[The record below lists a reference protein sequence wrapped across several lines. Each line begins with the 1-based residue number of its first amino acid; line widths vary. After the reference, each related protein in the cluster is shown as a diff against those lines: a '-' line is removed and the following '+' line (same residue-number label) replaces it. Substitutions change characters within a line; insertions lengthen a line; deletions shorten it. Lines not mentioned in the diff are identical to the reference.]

1 MTQHRTLGSAVFRLA
16 ACAAVLHLAGL
27 AAAPAAAWSADL
39 HVAGVVDVSGPRVDG
54 RLVVSGGR
62 RLWLLDRPTGALEP
76 FAAGPGGYPGSAGDE
91 PYLALS
97 PGRRVAAAGCAF
109 APDELYVVE
118 QAAHD
123 VLSIDAGGRSRP
135 FARVDGVDSLNGI
148 AFDTVGRFG
157 NRLLVIGPSR
167 GATVVAAIDCRG
179 AVERITERAPTV
191 EGGMAVAPPGFGAFG
206 GDLVAPDEL
215 SGRIV
220 AIRPD
225 GSTAEVARSGLPAGG
240 DIGVE
245 GIGFAPPGFVEG
257 GGDAYFADRST
268 PGNPHPG
275 TDSLL
280 HVDAA
285 RLAAAGVRDGDLL
298 AATEGGARTVAVR
311 CAAACQVTEVAAGPG
326 QAHGEGHL
334 VVVADRPGAAAPDLP
349 QAADLGAAA
358 RTQTLVARLAI
369 GLAVGLPAAAVLG
382 WLAVRRRRRRRSA
395 ASQ

>member
-1 MTQHRTLGSAVFRLA
+1 MRLA
-16 ACAAVLHLAGL
+16 ACATVLHLAGL
-27 AAAPAAAWSADL
+27 AAAPGASWATDL
-39 HVAGVVDVSGPRVDG
+39 HVTGVVDVSAARADG

-62 RLWLLDRPTGALEP
+62 RLWLLDRPTGALAP
-76 FAAGPGGYPGSAGDE
+76 FAGGPDGYPGSAGDE

-97 PGRRVAAAGCAF
+97 PGRRVAAAGCVF
-109 APDELYVVE
+109 PPDEVYVVE

-123 VLSIDAGGRSRP
+123 VLRVDVGGRSHP

-167 GATVVAAIDCRG
+167 GATAVAAIDCRG
-179 AVERITERAPTV
+179 AVERVTERAPTM

-215 SGRIV
+215 SGRIIAV
-220 AIRPD
+220 RPD
-225 GSTAEVARSGLPAGG
+225 GSTAEVARSGLPTGG

-245 GIGFAPPGFVEG
+245 GLGFVPSGFAAG
-257 GGDAYFADRST
+257 GGEAYFADRAT

-280 HVDAA
+280 
-285 RLAAAGVRDGDLL
+285 RLAAAPLMAAGVRDGDLL
-298 AATEGGARTVAVR
+298 AATEGGARTIAVR
-311 CAAACQVTEVAAGPG
+311 CAASCGVWEVAAGPA

-334 VVVADRPGAAAPDLP
+334 VVVADRPPGVTPDLP

-358 RTQTLVARLAI
+358 RTQALVTRLAI
-369 GLAVGLPAAAVLG
+369 GLGAAVILLAAA
-382 WLAVRRRRRRRSA
+382 WLAVWLRHRRA
-395 ASQ
+395 GASQ